1 MAKTL
6 TKKQQGILNFIGD
19 YSAENSYPPTLK
31 EIADNF
37 KVTIGTIQD
46 HIIALTKKGYLDRK
60 PDIARGFKINYRDGS
75 VPPPK
80 KGLVDSVSEKM
91 DKIPLYGSVAA
102 GEPIFASDN
111 VQGYVTFQKNK
122 TGHHVHFALK
132 VKGDSM
138 IDSGIYDGDI
148 VIVRKQES
156 ADSGEIVIALLD
168 DEATVK
174 TLRKSNISAYLE
186 ASNSKYKA
194 IMNKPFSVIGKV
206 IELRRAYDLKSA

>member
-1 MAKTL
+1 MAHIIKPL
-6 TKKQQGILNFIGD
+6 TVKQKRILDFISQYTAD
-19 YSAENSYPPTLK
+19 NAFPPTLQ
-31 EIADNF
+31 EIADHH

-46 HIIALTKKGYLDRK
+46 HIAMLSKKGFIERR
-60 PDIARGFKINYRDGS
+60 PDIARGFKVNNPNADIKAKD
-75 VPPPK
+75 PE
-80 KGLVDSVSEKM
+80 DEKFET
-91 DKIPLYGSVAA
+91 IPLYGNVAA

-111 VQGYVTFQKNK
+111 VQGYVTFEKNQK
-122 TGHHVHFALK
+122 GHHVHFALK

-138 IDSGIYDGDI
+138 INSGIYDGDI
-148 VIVRKQES
+148 VIVRKQET

-174 TLRKSNISAYLE
+174 TLRKNNISAYLE

-206 IELRRAYDLKSA
+206 IELRRAYDLKTA